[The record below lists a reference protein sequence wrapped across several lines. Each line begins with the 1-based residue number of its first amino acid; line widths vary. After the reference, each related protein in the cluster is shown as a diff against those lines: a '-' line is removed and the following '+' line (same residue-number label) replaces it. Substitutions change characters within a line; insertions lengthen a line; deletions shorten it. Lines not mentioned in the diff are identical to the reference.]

1 MGANLRGVFKAF
13 LMKRK
18 TQDHTNISDYDFKHR
33 RIEYVDD
40 FVDIIKGYK
49 KLYPD
54 WRIGQIIV
62 NTLGL
67 GLSNSPELFHAE
79 DDVIVEAMKIN
90 LREVFGGGKQG

>member
-1 MGANLRGVFKAF
+1 MEQHHEDKS
-13 LMKRK
+13 
-18 TQDHTNISDYDFKHR
+18 TNSYTDQHR
-33 RIEYVDD
+33 RIEFVDD
-40 FVDIIKGYK
+40 FAGIIKEYK

-62 NTLGL
+62 NGL
-67 GLSNSPELFHAE
+67 GLSNSPELFYAE